1 MSMVWDKMIPLS
13 ESIIDRFKECGIL
26 PIESKYEH
34 TDIDFTWK
42 NYLFESDKFR
52 RAHIEIVDARKSKK
66 MWVMHMTIFPHL
78 NDPAPIFGFDVVC
91 GANKITGAFHDFSK
105 SGDSVIYDWYQNKMA
120 AINWTKPRELPDWA
134 KRIFSPGM
142 LAAGNVSTEEELD
155 KLIGVAIDNIDYF
168 LYNVGNEKDD
178 NSYIEQY
185 NNYCI
190 NQKLNHHT
198 LVMMVNLGVDENNF
212 KNFMDEILF
221 PEIK

>member
-1 MSMVWDKMIPLS
+1 MSMVWYKMIRLS
-13 ESIIDRFKECGIL
+13 ESIIDRFKECDVL
-26 PIESKYEH
+26 PIDSKYEH
-34 TDIDFTWK
+34 TDVDFTWK

-52 RAHIEIVDARKSKK
+52 RAHIEIVDARESKK
-66 MWVMHMTIFPHL
+66 MWVMHMTIFPHI

-105 SGDSVIYDWYQNKMA
+105 TGDSKIYDWYQDKMSS
-120 AINWTKPRELPDWA
+120 INWTKPRELPDWA

-155 KLIGVAIDNIDYF
+155 KLITVAIDNIDYF
-168 LYNVGNEKDD
+168 LYNIGNEKDD

-198 LVMMVNLGVDENNF
+198 LAMMVNLGVDENNF
-212 KNFMDEILF
+212 RNFMDEILF